1 MADVNSYVI
10 PGLNATA
17 KRTLEDGG
25 VSVSLTHAELRMIG
39 RMPADQQDAAALAQL
54 QDKLA
59 RKQAKLSNG
68 NEPGIVPAYPLEQV
82 DGKWTERTDKQH
94 IGAKLNGP
102 GFGRRGTVVNRKK
115 HDALKALYS
124 NSAEVAK
131 IEAILATAKE

>member
-10 PGLNATA
+10 PGLNATT

-59 RKQAKLSNG
+59 RKVAKESP
-68 NEPGIVPAYPLEQV
+68 NEPGIIPAYPLEQL
-82 DGKWTERTDKQH
+82 DGKWTERKDKQH

-102 GFGRRGTVVNRKK
+102 GLGRRGTVVNRKK
-115 HDALKALYS
+115 FNALKALF
-124 NSAEVAK
+124 ADAAQVAQV
-131 IEAILATAKE
+131 EAILATSKE